1 MGSYVERG
9 ELSGG
14 MNGAVEVGD
23 QVYKTATS
31 PLGGFEQNLGA
42 TTIQVGSVF
51 GIISPTS
58 IEILSEYVDPNTN
71 LPLPYNKL
79 NPSGNDYI
87 SFSKNKVV
95 NNNDLLGYYASV
107 HFVNNS
113 TKAAKLWSVGS
124 GVAENSK

>member
-1 MGSYVERG
+1 MSYVQTVNFSFDINCS
-9 ELSGG
+9 LQ
-14 MNGAVEVGD
+14 VGD

-42 TTIQVGSVF
+42 TTIHVGSVF

-58 IEILSEYVDPNTN
+58 IEILSEYVDPGTG
-71 LPLPYNKL
+71 LPLPYNQL
-79 NPSGNDYI
+79 DPTGNDYI
-87 SFSKNKVV
+87 SFSKNRVV

-113 TKAAKLWSVGS
+113 TTDAKLWAVGS
-124 GVAENSK
+124 GIAENSK

>member
-1 MGSYVERG
+1 MSYVQTVNFSFDINCS
-9 ELSGG
+9 LQ
-14 MNGAVEVGD
+14 VGD

-31 PLGGFEQNLGA
+31 TLGGFEQNLGA
-42 TTIQVGSVF
+42 TTIHVGSVF

-58 IEILSEYVDPNTN
+58 IEVLSEYVDPSTG
-71 LPLPYNKL
+71 LPLPYNQL
-79 NPSGNDYI
+79 NPNGNDYI
-87 SFSKNKVV
+87 SFSKNRVV